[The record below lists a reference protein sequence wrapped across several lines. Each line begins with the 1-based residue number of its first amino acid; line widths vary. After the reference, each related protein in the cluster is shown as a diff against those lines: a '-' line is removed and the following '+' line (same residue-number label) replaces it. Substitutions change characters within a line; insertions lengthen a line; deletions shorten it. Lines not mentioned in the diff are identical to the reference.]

1 MAFEQNSTH
10 VGDVEALDGRKIL
23 ILYGSE
29 TGNSEESANDLE
41 RLARRLHFQTLLEEM
56 DDVKLV
62 R

>member
-1 MAFEQNSTH
+1 MASEQNSAH
-10 VGDVEALDGRKIL
+10 VGDVEALDCRKIL

-41 RLARRLHFQTLLEEM
+41 RMARRLHFQTLLEEM
-56 DDVKLV
+56 NDVKLV